1 VGDAEMRGLSMQTPQ
16 GPFKMSAMRF
26 NLENGKI
33 GEFALEGV
41 DTGSPKGPIKV
52 GRFALKSVDVA
63 NLLRMTAQFAAQKP
77 SPDQALGMI
86 ALIEGV
92 ELKGLVAPFKDTGKP
107 VNIDTISLNWGQ
119 FVGPI
124 PSQAHLVAKLTT
136 PIDPADAAFQP
147 LVAAGMNSVAIDF
160 DLGAVWTEAPRT
172 FVLAPVSLELGN
184 LLKASARVSFA
195 NVPRGVFSINPVQA
209 VNMAAQIEAGTIEL
223 TLTDLGGV
231 DLAIAQYARMQNVS
245 LDDARRAVIDGIKT
259 STAEAAATNP
269 DVAVLVD
276 ALAHFVESPKGTL
289 TLKLTPHGNVPAM
302 QVIQVLKLDPLT
314 ALAQFQVEA
323 STTW

>member
-1 VGDAEMRGLSMQTPQ
+1 
-16 GPFKMSAMRF
+16 
-26 NLENGKI
+26 
-33 GEFALEGV
+33 
-41 DTGSPKGPIKV
+41 
-52 GRFALKSVDVA
+52 
-63 NLLRMTAQFAAQKP
+63 
-77 SPDQALGMI
+77 
-86 ALIEGV
+86 
-92 ELKGLVAPFKDTGKP
+92 
-107 VNIDTISLNWGQ
+107 
-119 FVGPI
+119 
-124 PSQAHLVAKLTT
+124 
-136 PIDPADAAFQP
+136 
-147 LVAAGMNSVAIDF
+147 
-160 DLGAVWTEAPRT
+160 
-172 FVLAPVSLELGN
+172 
-184 LLKASARVSFA
+184 
-195 NVPRGVFSINPVQA
+195 
-209 VNMAAQIEAGTIEL
+209 MAAQIEAGTIEL

>member
-1 VGDAEMRGLSMQTPQ
+1 
-16 GPFKMSAMRF
+16 
-26 NLENGKI
+26 
-33 GEFALEGV
+33 V

-63 NLLRMTAQFAAQKP
+63 NLLRLTAQFAAQKP

-245 LDDARRAVIDGIKT
+245 PDDARRAIIESIRT
-259 STAEAAATNP
+259 STAEAATTNP
-269 DVAVLVD
+269 DVAVLAD
-276 ALAHFVESPKGTL
+276 AFAHFVESPQGTL
-289 TLKLTPHGNVPAM
+289 TLKLTPHGKVPAM
-302 QVIQVLKLDPLT
+302 QVIQVLKIDPLT